1 MVVSEDDEASLTI
14 PLILDPRCDFTAK
27 KDRGDYKAQYEKL
40 GRLHDEASEAVFT
53 AVQTYR
59 DTVMVEMGKDPTL
72 AKLFVRGRR
81 PPTFAEI
88 TKGIADVT
96 SDNTRLREM
105 QRKHQNDMRKLL
117 SSVRIYGLILAY
129 TDTAPES
136 EFNSKTLESVPLRL
150 PADKEQID
158 TALSK
163 FASMLH
169 VSTESLCLDCWYE
182 HDHPPFMT
190 ESVNTKRVRLE
201 PVCLNCGGAGIVHKA
216 EITFPRY
223 MGKLFMESSNWF
235 YEVLI
240 GHVASKTQGVKSVFV
255 HKKIQP
261 YSGGNVSKGAE
272 IDVAILTDT
281 GKLYFVEVT
290 KKSDANAIL
299 DDAQRKITLY
309 RRLNLP
315 FEKMAFVTAGAAG
328 RYADLG
334 ADLRIFNLK
343 HLMSLPDFLGDWIRG
358 TQGGER
364 EPQK

>member
-1 MVVSEDDEASLTI
+1 
-14 PLILDPRCDFTAK
+14 
-27 KDRGDYKAQYEKL
+27 
-40 GRLHDEASEAVFT
+40 
-53 AVQTYR
+53 
-59 DTVMVEMGKDPTL
+59 
-72 AKLFVRGRR
+72 
-81 PPTFAEI
+81 
-88 TKGIADVT
+88 
-96 SDNTRLREM
+96 
-105 QRKHQNDMRKLL
+105 
-117 SSVRIYGLILAY
+117 
-129 TDTAPES
+129 
-136 EFNSKTLESVPLRL
+136 
-150 PADKEQID
+150 
-158 TALSK
+158 
-163 FASMLH
+163 
-169 VSTESLCLDCWYE
+169 
-182 HDHPPFMT
+182 MT